1 MRVSK
6 LLWLWFPVGCLSLQQ
21 QPPTRDGSRRTFL
34 GTIAGAAAV
43 TVTAVASTLA
53 LEPSVARAET
63 VGKDPD
69 CNDRSCL
76 GVWDGLLADCPHGR
90 NAGAGCTSSQDDTPG
105 IFAEPWDYA
114 EAPNNSLDWHVQM
127 KLLVPTIE
135 LVCARRGDQAQIL
148 KQQERYLLVVFTDGK
163 SSDRS
168 IGEFYF
174 TPNDST
180 VQFRVGSLSSAN
192 KNGGALPFPTSS
204 SLRNIERCE
213 MIRKELRFLKLPVL
227 RNRKQ
232 SLFFGE
238 SDLDSF
244 GPGSASL
251 GPPAEMRPGEMEG
264 RFSQDIDPK
273 LKIDLLQ
280 QFPYA
285 QK

>member
-1 MRVSK
+1 MRVFK
-6 LLWLWFPVGCLSLQQ
+6 LFLLWFPVGCLSLQQ

-34 GTIAGAAAV
+34 GTIAGAAVA
-43 TVTAVASTLA
+43 ASTLA

-76 GVWDGLLADCPHGR
+76 GVWDGLLADCPHGM
-90 NAGAGCTSSQDDTPG
+90 NSGAGCTSSQDDTPG

-114 EAPNNSLDWHVQM
+114 EAPNNSLDWQVQM
-127 KLLVPTIE
+127 RLLVPTIE

-148 KQQERYLLVVFTDGK
+148 KQQERYLLVLFTDGK

-180 VQFRVGSLSSAN
+180 VQFRVGTLSPA
-192 KNGGALPFPTSS
+192 KKVGALPFSSS
-204 SLRNIERCE
+204 SLRNLERCE

-232 SLFFGE
+232 AFFFGE
-238 SDLDSF
+238 SDLDTF

-251 GPPAEMRPGEMEG
+251 GPPGEMRPGEIEG
-264 RFSQDIDPK
+264 RFSQDVDPK